1 MFILGGI
8 LGSFLMPL
16 LQTRLNNAKRVLVL
30 CSLGA
35 LLLTYPLLTAP
46 NPLVGN
52 VIAVFLG
59 IFWMGNIPV
68 CYTVMERGAGVA
80 QAGAAL
86 SLFWAINSVGSVTLV
101 WMFSAVMDG
110 TSWRVAAMVTLVLLA
125 INQLVT
131 FALPRDPQRIPAERM
146 I

>member
-1 MFILGGI
+1 
-8 LGSFLMPL
+8 
-16 LQTRLNNAKRVLVL
+16 
-30 CSLGA
+30 
-35 LLLTYPLLTAP
+35 
-46 NPLVGN
+46 
-52 VIAVFLG
+52 
-59 IFWMGNIPV
+59 
-68 CYTVMERGAGVA
+68 
-80 QAGAAL
+80 L

-131 FALPRDPQRIPAERM
+131 FALPRDPQPIPAERM